1 MKKMNLKRKKRRT
14 KMDYLSSNKY
24 YVLANG
30 KIGSCVEE
38 NKDGSLTFKNIH
50 KIEDT
55 WFITQ
60 VNKSFMGVE
69 ETTEKIIAFANTF
82 EEATKL
88 AKQVEKDHKRNEK
101 KKQRFL
107 YIAALYTRYSVLISE
122 KQVINIHGTPYYVK
136 FLNIKEI
143 KDYLKR
149 NGGNDYEDIVKCDN
163 LVVINNMVIDTWEET
178 AYVLKNG
185 SWQKLEKKL

>member
-1 MKKMNLKRKKRRT
+1 
-14 KMDYLSSNKY
+14 MDYLSSNKY

-38 NKDGSLTFKNIH
+38 HNDGSLTFKNIH
-50 KIEDT
+50 KIDDT

-60 VNKSFMGVE
+60 VNRSFMGVE
-69 ETTEKIIAFANTF
+69 ETTEKIVAFANTF

-88 AKQVEKDHKRNEK
+88 AKQVEKDHKRNERK
-101 KKQRFL
+101 KKRFL
-107 YIAALYTRYSVLISE
+107 YISALYSRYSVLISDKE
-122 KQVINIHGTPYYVK
+122 EMINLPGTPHYIK

-149 NGGNDYEDIVKCDN
+149 NGGNEYEDIVKCDN
-163 LVVINNMVIDTWEET
+163 LVVINNMVIDIWEET

-185 SWQKLEKKL
+185 SWYRLEKKL

>member
-1 MKKMNLKRKKRRT
+1 
-14 KMDYLSSNKY
+14 MDYLSSNKY

-38 NKDGSLTFKNIH
+38 QNDGSLTFKNIH
-50 KIEDT
+50 KIDDT

-60 VNKSFMGVE
+60 VNRSFMGVE

-88 AKQVEKDHKRNEK
+88 AKQVEKDCKRNEK

-107 YIAALYTRYSVLISE
+107 YIAALYTRYSALISE
-122 KQVINIHGTPYYVK
+122 KQVINIRGTPYYIK
-136 FLNIKEI
+136 FQNIKEI

-149 NGGNDYEDIVKCDN
+149 NGGETNGNIVVCDN
-163 LVVINNMVIDTWEET
+163 LVIVNNMVIDTWEET

-185 SWQKLEKKL
+185 SWYRLEKKL

>member
-1 MKKMNLKRKKRRT
+1 
-14 KMDYLSSNKY
+14 MDYLSSNKY

-38 NKDGSLTFKNIH
+38 HNDGSLTFKNIH

-60 VNKSFMGVE
+60 VNRSFMGVE

-107 YIAALYTRYSVLISE
+107 YIAALYTRYSVLVSE
-122 KQVINIHGTPYYVK
+122 KQVINIHGTPHYIK
-136 FLNIKEI
+136 FQTIKEI

-149 NGGNDYEDIVKCDN
+149 NGGNEYEDIVKCDN
-163 LVVINNMVIDTWEET
+163 LIIVNNMVVDTWEET

-185 SWQKLEKKL
+185 SWHKLEKKL

>member
-1 MKKMNLKRKKRRT
+1 M

-38 NKDGSLTFKNIH
+38 HKDGSLTFKNIH

-60 VNKSFMGVE
+60 VNRSFMGVE

-122 KQVINIHGTPYYVK
+122 NQEMINCHGTPHYIK
-136 FLNIKEI
+136 FLTIEEI

-149 NGGNDYEDIVKCDN
+149 NGGETNGNIVVCDN
-163 LVVINNMVIDTWEET
+163 LVVINNMVVDTWEET

-185 SWQKLEKKL
+185 SWHKLEKKL